1 MVFYAF
7 FAIGCF
13 WLCGVKVVGVSRVVV
28 VDCVIFCVVVF
39 EGYRGISVPLF
50 IYKLCYV
57 QFLYVFD

>member
-28 VDCVIFCVVVF
+28 VDCVV
-39 EGYRGISVPLF
+39 EAGSG
-50 IYKLCYV
+50 
-57 QFLYVFD
+57 